1 MQSPFLNPD
10 ATTRDNQLAIL
21 HIRRDQSIPTILAG
35 KPNPDLDT
43 GYAEGVVTNT
53 RFGSFPHSTL
63 VGLPWGS
70 QVRASLVDTGS
81 RGRRPLRPP
90 PPAGQKRKAD
100 EAIDDDDDDEEGDDR
115 DRDRVGEQARVQ
127 QPTNSPQ
134 KEAVAADSGFIHVL
148 PPTPE
153 NWTTSLPHRT
163 QVVYTPDYSYILHR
177 IRARP
182 GSVLIEAGSG
192 SGSFTHAAARAVFNG
207 YPGAESGQQIP
218 ESNGEELEAGFS
230 PRKKRKFGRVF
241 SYEFHADRYRKVKE
255 EMKQHGLSSIVTVTE
270 RDVYGQGFLL
280 NDDDNTTTN
289 TSGPKSPRA
298 NAIFLD
304 LPSPWL
310 ALPHLTRQSQSESES
325 QIQSP
330 NPPSPLDP
338 TTATHICSFS
348 PCIEQA
354 QRTISALRRH
364 GWLDIE
370 MVEMAQKRLDVRREH
385 TGLQYEGM
393 RGVNAIAA
401 DVEQALARLKEVE
414 MRSREYRSG
423 QGRGPGK
430 GAGKG
435 RKDEKT
441 KEKEKLLLF
450 REGVLVHRPEP
461 EIKTHTS
468 YLVFAVLPLQW
479 AEAEEMAARRKW
491 SDVVEREREVGR
503 GTGTKSVRQIKRE
516 AKAKAKLKA
525 KVEVEAGAGEGEG
538 EGEGDQGDTVE
549 GATVEPEDGPRD
561 EAVAE
566 GEGDTAMN
574 VES

>member
-35 KPNPDLDT
+35 KADPDLDT

-90 PPAGQKRKAD
+90 PPPPPPAGQKRKAEEVD
-100 EAIDDDDDDEEGDDR
+100 EYENDGGGGRIDNEAG
-115 DRDRVGEQARVQ
+115 VQ
-127 QPTNSPQ
+127 LNGLQ

-207 YPGAESGQQIP
+207 CPRVDSGQQLA
-218 ESNGEELEAGFS
+218 ENEEDEDEGGEGAGLS
-230 PRKKRKFGRVF
+230 PRKRRKLGRVF
-241 SYEFHADRYRKVKE
+241 SYEFHAERYRKIKD

-280 NDDDNTTTN
+280 DDDDDDKTNTNTNSTHQTTT
-289 TSGPKSPRA
+289 SPHA

-304 LPSPWL
+304 LPSP
-310 ALPHLTRQSQSESES
+310 
-325 QIQSP
+325 
-330 NPPSPLDP
+330 PSPSLWLS
-338 TTATHICSFS
+338 AS
-348 PCIEQA
+348 PRA
-354 QRTISALRRH
+354 
-364 GWLDIE
+364 
-370 MVEMAQKRLDVRREH
+370 
-385 TGLQYEGM
+385 
-393 RGVNAIAA
+393 
-401 DVEQALARLKEVE
+401 
-414 MRSREYRSG
+414 
-423 QGRGPGK
+423 
-430 GAGKG
+430 
-435 RKDEKT
+435 
-441 KEKEKLLLF
+441 
-450 REGVLVHRPEP
+450 
-461 EIKTHTS
+461 
-468 YLVFAVLPLQW
+468 
-479 AEAEEMAARRKW
+479 
-491 SDVVEREREVGR
+491 
-503 GTGTKSVRQIKRE
+503 
-516 AKAKAKLKA
+516 
-525 KVEVEAGAGEGEG
+525 
-538 EGEGDQGDTVE
+538 
-549 GATVEPEDGPRD
+549 
-561 EAVAE
+561 
-566 GEGDTAMN
+566 
-574 VES
+574 